1 MTNMKRR
8 GFLGFLAAAGIATIT
23 GASSD
28 VSLVPAPA
36 PSPGNSEKHTW
47 TFHRKP
53 GLFDIV
59 AYTGIGSSIT
69 LPNSL
74 GEAIG
79 CVLIK
84 CTTKPSDWFILE
96 TDGAE
101 VTLPNDFNEAGHSYV
116 AYQWGKEMMPQ
127 LQPYLDKLRE
137 IQREKNNA

>member
-1 MTNMKRR
+1 MSNMKRR
-8 GFLGFLAAAGIATIT
+8 GFLGFLAAAGIATIA

-28 VSLVPAPA
+28 VSLVRETA
-36 PSPGNSEKHTW
+36 PSPGDSEKHTW

-53 GLFDIV
+53 RLFDIV

-74 GEAIG
+74 GDAIG

-101 VTLPNDFNEAGHSYV
+101 VTLPNDFNEAGHGYI
-116 AYQWGKEMMPQ
+116 AYQWGKEMTPQ

-137 IQREKNNA
+137 IQKEKNT